1 MGRQRKHKRI
11 LLSER
16 SHMKRYILYDCNYVT
31 FLKRQNYEGKKSMVP
46 GGDISKMADWE
57 VPTPITPTK
66 ATRTINKQLQ
76 TDETSSGRALN
87 YSEETRESW
96 WG

>member
-1 MGRQRKHKRI
+1 M
-11 LLSER
+11 
-16 SHMKRYILYDCNYVT
+16 T

-87 YSEETRESW
+87 YSEETRESR

>member
-1 MGRQRKHKRI
+1 
-11 LLSER
+11 
-16 SHMKRYILYDCNYVT
+16 
-31 FLKRQNYEGKKSMVP
+31 MVP

-87 YSEETRESW
+87 YSEETRESR